1 MKYARLLIP
10 VCIIS
15 FLFLSIGNSLL
26 AVTDPVE
33 SNYALTAKEMV
44 LSGDWLSPRIYN
56 TFWFDK
62 PVFTYWALCVSYAL
76 FGFSDFASRLPFTL
90 CGALSVTMLA
100 YYVKR
105 RGNETA
111 TAILAATMTATS
123 LLFWVITRSVLTDQ
137 FLFLFTEI
145 SLFSLYIGLSEN
157 NRRHIYIAYAA
168 AAGSVL
174 TKGPVGIVLP
184 GLIILV
190 YIACER
196 KTAYLKRLFRPDGPF
211 LFLFLCL
218 PWYVYM
224 HITHGQ
230 AFWDGLL
237 GFNNVTRAVISEHPE
252 ENVWYYYLLVVPVG
266 LLPWTG
272 VALYG
277 IKKAFRRTGFPL
289 FATLWAGIT
298 VLFYTLLATKY
309 PTYAYIAH
317 IPLMWFAAVGAVYIY
332 KSNRRIIQ
340 FIAVGPAFFFW
351 ILFFGSA
358 LFVRVD
364 YLHLGSLWPLIVF
377 IPTAI
382 LIISIALYKRAYL
395 AISPLIAMA
404 TAAIYVLLT
413 WQVLVPFYE
422 YRSTIP
428 LVTASR
434 NLKGHIYFFEE
445 YRTSFEYYTGRSAVL
460 IAPAE
465 YDESARLKRDSVWSR
480 KHLFKTEESHSFS
493 SRLHA
498 GENLTLIV
506 PKSRTADF
514 EKSEFKDLMTLQGVY
529 GTFFVY
535 TPREEI
541 L

>member
-100 YYVKR
+100 YYIKR

-196 KTAYLKRLFRPDGPF
+196 KTA
-211 LFLFLCL
+211 
-218 PWYVYM
+218 
-224 HITHGQ
+224 
-230 AFWDGLL
+230 
-237 GFNNVTRAVISEHPE
+237 
-252 ENVWYYYLLVVPVG
+252 
-266 LLPWTG
+266 
-272 VALYG
+272 
-277 IKKAFRRTGFPL
+277 
-289 FATLWAGIT
+289 
-298 VLFYTLLATKY
+298 
-309 PTYAYIAH
+309 
-317 IPLMWFAAVGAVYIY
+317 
-332 KSNRRIIQ
+332 
-340 FIAVGPAFFFW
+340 
-351 ILFFGSA
+351 
-358 LFVRVD
+358 
-364 YLHLGSLWPLIVF
+364 
-377 IPTAI
+377 
-382 LIISIALYKRAYL
+382 
-395 AISPLIAMA
+395 
-404 TAAIYVLLT
+404 
-413 WQVLVPFYE
+413 
-422 YRSTIP
+422 
-428 LVTASR
+428 
-434 NLKGHIYFFEE
+434 
-445 YRTSFEYYTGRSAVL
+445 
-460 IAPAE
+460 
-465 YDESARLKRDSVWSR
+465 
-480 KHLFKTEESHSFS
+480 
-493 SRLHA
+493 
-498 GENLTLIV
+498 
-506 PKSRTADF
+506 
-514 EKSEFKDLMTLQGVY
+514 
-529 GTFFVY
+529 
-535 TPREEI
+535 
-541 L
+541 